1 MDERAQYEVAGFSVD
16 GLLGFLKIT
25 KEPIVH
31 HGVRNGDVLF
41 WAKEEFLALGNCRYC
56 SPMIAWKVETPTR
69 SKSFLLSS
77 SLSLLLMLTAA
88 ALVKVTI
95 HGLALRSAFN
105 ESTIAAMQ
113 VVDLPDPGS
122 ATARLFPLRVMT
134 ALAICICSADN
145 I

>member
-1 MDERAQYEVAGFSVD
+1 MGEAGADIIAELRGV
-16 GLLGFLKIT
+16 GLIG
-25 KEPIVH
+25 E
-31 HGVRNGDVLF
+31 GDV
-41 WAKEEFLALGNCRYC
+41 ALEPLTGGVSCDV
-56 SPMIAWKVETPTR
+56 WKVETPTR

-105 ESTIAAMQ
+105 RSTIAAMQ